1 MRRRLAAG
9 LLVAALTL
17 AGCASAP
24 VTQPVDPFAVHE
36 TVAGTGFHGELHL
49 PSDGGGAARPAV
61 LVVGGAEGGLT
72 VDPLA
77 AALARNGFPSLAV
90 AYFGLPD
97 LPPTLS
103 RIPLEYFAGALRT
116 LAAQP
121 GGDPHRIVVW
131 GVSRGSEV
139 AQLLAVDFPELV
151 AGVVADSPSSVVHA
165 SSVSPDI
172 AAWTLG
178 GRDVAYASVAHQDDP
193 QAPGAT
199 IDDAAIAGPV
209 LTICG
214 DADRLW
220 PSCAFADAIAAR
232 SPRVTTLVRP
242 GAGHAFVGLH
252 LQGAQAPGVAARSAA
267 AGGSAEANTD
277 AAIDAFDRAVRF
289 IAAVGPASG

>member
-1 MRRRLAAG
+1 MLAAA
-9 LLVAALTL
+9 LVV
-17 AGCASAP
+17 AGCAAAP
-24 VTQPVDPFAVHE
+24 VGQPVDPSAVHE
-36 TVAGTGFHGELHL
+36 RPAVAGFHGELHL
-49 PSDGGGAARPAV
+49 PPGGGATARPAV
-61 LVVGGAEGGLT
+61 LVVGGAEGGIMI
-72 VDPLA
+72 DPLA
-77 AALARNGFPSLAV
+77 AALARKGFPALAV

-116 LAAQP
+116 LATQP
-121 GGDPHRIVVW
+121 GVDPHRIVVW

-139 AQLLAVDFPELV
+139 AQLLAVDFPDLV

-165 SSVSPDI
+165 SSTSPDV

-178 GRDVAYASVAHQDDP
+178 GRDVAYTSVAHQDDP

-199 IDDAAIAGPV
+199 VDGSAIDDAAIVGPI

-232 SPRVTTLVRP
+232 SPRVTRLVFP
-242 GAGHAFVGLH
+242 GAGHSFVGLY

-267 AGGSAEANTD
+267 AGGTPDADTD
-277 AAIDAFDRAVRF
+277 AAIDAFDRAVGF
-289 IAAVGPASG
+289 IASV